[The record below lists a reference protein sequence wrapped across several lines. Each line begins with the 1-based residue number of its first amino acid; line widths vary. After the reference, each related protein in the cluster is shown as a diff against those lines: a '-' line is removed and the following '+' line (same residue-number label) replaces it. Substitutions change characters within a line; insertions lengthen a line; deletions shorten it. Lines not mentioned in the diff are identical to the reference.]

1 MRFAALVLILLLG
14 AGCTDDSPAEPG
26 MDGTSALEAHGL
38 KFERGVK
45 QLRPN
50 VWVALGYGLA
60 NSILIE
66 GEDGLIVIDTMESL
80 VAGREVANE
89 FRRLS
94 DKPLKAIV
102 YTHNH
107 ADHVF
112 GAQAFID
119 VLAAGAADV
128 EIIAHRD
135 TEALVYRV
143 VNEYR
148 PILTARSLRMFGTHL
163 DNNEF
168 ENAGIGL
175 RLDLDGDSVF
185 GFVAPTVAIDERLDR
200 DVAGVRIV
208 FESAPG
214 ETDDHLLI
222 WVPELALLAPGDNL
236 YRAFPNLYTIR
247 GTTYR
252 SPKRWVASLDRMR
265 ELPVELLVPS
275 HTEPVVGNNAI
286 TKVLTDYRDGI
297 SFVHDQAVRYINL
310 GYTPDRLVDAVRLPP
325 HLAQSPYLQELYG
338 TVEWS
343 VRSVMA
349 GNLGWFD
356 GNPATLQPLA
366 ARERAQKL
374 IALAGGPA
382 AVRDAASAALRD
394 DDPQWA
400 LELTDLLLLEDA
412 SDVTALNT
420 RIEALKSRGSASINP
435 NARHYYFSSALE
447 LEKGVRFEPY
457 ITPTDEMLAAIPL
470 AYVFG
475 SLPSNLRA
483 EDVLDVDQRVGFTF
497 DDTPEEWTVW
507 IRRGVAEV
515 RPQRMPDLD
524 LHVHG
529 DSLMFRKV
537 LAGTAGPA
545 RTALLDFDFP
555 EGNTLEF
562 LAFLARFKRDA
573 AAPEPAPLAGRDD

>member
-50 VWVALGYGLA
+50 VWVAMGYGLA

-275 HTEPVVGNNAI
+275 HTEPIVGNNAI

-483 EDVLDVDQRVGFTF
+483 EEVLDVDQRVGFTF

-555 EGNTLEF
+555 EGNSLEF

>member
-537 LAGTAGPA
+537 LAGTAGPV